1 MKKIILT
8 MVLAVLPLL
17 ANAQVFRGF
26 VDLYGGTSFS
36 GGFSFNKSECPISDV
51 KPDLVIG
58 LNFTGGYQFTNY
70 LFAGVGFGGYVPCV
84 GYDDSYGDRQ
94 LAAYSMYFP
103 VYADVRW
110 TLNINSRVTPF
121 VDMKIGYQLGTYVG
135 EGDDFDDY
143 YGESEPLQAL
153 HKNGVYFQPS
163 IGFRFGKATAFNL
176 GLAYNTS
183 IGTRF
188 MAGRVKDGRRVREEV
203 GSMTKGALMLT
214 LGVDF

>member
-26 VDLYGGTSFS
+26 VDLYVGSSFS
-36 GGFSFNKSECPISDV
+36 GGFSFNESECPISDV
-51 KPDLVIG
+51 KPDIVFGMNI
-58 LNFTGGYQFTNY
+58 TGGYQITDY
-70 LFAGVGFGGYVPCV
+70 LFAGVGFGGYTPWLRYC
-84 GYDDSYGDRQ
+84 DSYGDREHVF
-94 LAAYSMYFP
+94 YSLYFP

-110 TLNINSRVTPF
+110 TLNIKSRVTPF
-121 VDMKIGYQLGTYVG
+121 VDMKIGYQFGTYVG
-135 EGDDFDDY
+135 EGDDFYDY
-143 YGESEPLQAL
+143 YGEREPLQAL

-163 IGFRFGKATAFNL
+163 VGIRFGKATAFNL